1 MSLNLSMPVLV
12 VNDHPTMASIVS
24 NVLKQI
30 GFEHVEGARN
40 AAAALKKLHCK
51 NYGLVISDDTMQST
65 SAGDLLREIRA
76 DRRISATPFL
86 LLTAN
91 ESNCNI
97 AEPCAKIAKP
107 FNAQM
112 LQRTITTVLTD

>member
-12 VNDHPTMASIVS
+12 VNDHPTMASIVL

-30 GFEHVEGARN
+30 GFQHVDGARN
-40 AAAALKKLHCK
+40 AAAALKKLHRK
-51 NYGLVISDDTMQST
+51 NYGLVISDDTMTPVS
-65 SAGDLLREIRA
+65 GGELLREIRA
-76 DRRISATPFL
+76 DPRIAGTPFL

-91 ESNCNI
+91 ENGCR
-97 AEPCAKIAKP
+97 ATVRCATMAKP

-112 LQRTITTVLTD
+112 LHSRIATVLTA